1 MTFLLDVNVVIALLD
16 PQHIHHDIAHEWFA
30 AEGSASWATCPLT
43 ENAVIRILSQPSYPN
58 AVPSPTAAI
67 DLLRE
72 LCSLDG
78 HEFWFDSVS
87 LLDRSVVDAESL
99 LSHGRVTDTYLLAL
113 AASRDGILATFDR
126 RITTNAVPDRR
137 QSVRFLVS

>member
-1 MTFLLDVNVVIALLD
+1 MTFLLDANVLIALLD
-16 PQHIHHDIAHEWFA
+16 PQHVHHDVAHEWFA
-30 AEGSASWATCPLT
+30 AEGNVSWATCPLT

-58 AVPSPTAAI
+58 ATTSPAVAI

-72 LCSLDG
+72 FCSLEG

-87 LLDRSVVDAESL
+87 LLDRSTVDAESL

-113 AASRDGILATFDR
+113 AVSRGGTLTTFDR
-126 RITTNAVPDRR
+126 RLATNAVPKGQ
-137 QSVRFLVS
+137 QSTKFLVS